1 MILTQFVN
9 GQDIL
14 KREDDNNRTLVNA
27 DLFIGNLTLNENGT
41 IQDHLRE
48 TSEEETERKEEDD
61 GKEAE
66 ELIEEQVDSEIVLG
80 YLLPHVR
87 HCTTTGNDALAK
99 LLNSLPR
106 GGTHLEHVCGVDHNA

>member
-66 ELIEEQVDSEIVLG
+66 ELRE
-80 YLLPHVR
+80 
-87 HCTTTGNDALAK
+87 NALK
-99 LLNSLPR
+99 NPVYENLIK
-106 GGTHLEHVCGVDHNA
+106 